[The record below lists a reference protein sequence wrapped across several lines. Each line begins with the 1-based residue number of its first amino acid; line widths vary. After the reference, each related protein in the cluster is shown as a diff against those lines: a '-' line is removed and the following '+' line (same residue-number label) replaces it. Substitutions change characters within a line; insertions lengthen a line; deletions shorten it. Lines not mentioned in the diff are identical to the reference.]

1 MKKLFLAL
9 LALPMFVSS
18 CTQDEMIPQT
28 NESKLD
34 GLNII
39 ESPLFSIEQDENAES
54 RVTNLGAWESTD
66 EVGLAFVGDGSIIK
80 WNTNNNVYGN
90 ARLFLEDAGEGKAW
104 KTTSVVYEGKHFA
117 YYPFDAEHKTI
128 EPMTKTLATTQEA
141 GAEGYKKMWDKGRF
155 AMSLPRILDNKT
167 AGYNKTNEFK
177 LFTLSNRLNLGL
189 YISDR
194 GDLEDDV
201 NVTVKSVTLKAT
213 GMSNNNIFRQ
223 GLTLNPKGMTK
234 TYTDAVTLIGKPGY
248 EEKVVELFDQNL
260 SAAVTYDAAV
270 ASIQTEIDDENEQ
283 MILGTSSAQNDVQ
296 LVTLFTFP
304 TVIPTAADAAK
315 LKLSIVVET
324 NFGNVTID
332 AKDAANKE
340 ILNEIISFF
349 NGTNEDKVDY
359 STRGEYAKN
368 RLIAVDMNN
377 VVLPSSFK
385 IATETDWND
394 AVKAISML
402 GKSTSSYTFNLQPT
416 NTEKTVYLNT
426 ITLPESDKY
435 KLITVS
441 GNNLQ
446 VAEDVALAPAQAV
459 KFNTNLKID
468 AALSFEPNMLGVV
481 SDYVIKSITVNATG
495 AMTVGQGV
503 QVTSDAIVNN
513 GYIKNDGTISTTKVL
528 DGKVYI
534 TNNGNFDN
542 NGTLVNKGASAEIA
556 YVSNSSTGIFKTYY
570 YAAYENVKI
579 DNAGQVILVE
589 GNFDTFANNV
599 KENGGTIE
607 IAKPVATLA
616 ELIQQKNLGCTRVTV
631 AENVDLNITNSL
643 LNDLVIAM
651 SEGSTLTGNGAT
663 VKQIIT
669 LGDASLAGNITVT
682 DLNLQAESTLYVVEG
697 ADITVTN
704 LDYSNATVDNSGK
717 VTYSGSITNTNGTW
731 VGETI
736 KK

>member
-18 CTQDEMIPQT
+18 CTQDEIIPQT
-28 NESKLD
+28 DESKLD
-34 GLNII
+34 GLKVI
-39 ESPLFSIEQDENAES
+39 ESPLFSIEQDGNAES

-66 EVGLAFVGDGSIIK
+66 EVGLAFVGDGTNIK
-80 WNTNNNVYGN
+80 WGANVYGN

-117 YYPFDAEHKTI
+117 YYPFDAEQKKI
-128 EPMTKTLATTQEA
+128 EPMKKTLATTQEA

-155 AMSLPRILDNKT
+155 AMSLPRVLDNET

-189 YISDR
+189 YISNR

-213 GMSNNNIFRQ
+213 GLSNNNIFRQ
-223 GLTLNPKGMTK
+223 SLTLNPKYMAN
-234 TYTDAVTLIGKPGY
+234 TYSHAATLIGKPGY
-248 EEKVVELFDQNL
+248 EDKVVELFDANL
-260 SAAVTYDAAV
+260 SAGAVAYDAAV

-304 TVIPTAADAAK
+304 TVKPDVAEAAK

-340 ILNEIISFF
+340 ILDEIISFF
-349 NGTNEDKVDY
+349 NGLNEDDVDY

-528 DGKVYI
+528 DEKVYI

-542 NGTLVNKGASAEIA
+542 NGTLVNKGASSEIA
-556 YVSNSSTGIFKTYY
+556 FVSNSSTGIFKTYY

-589 GNFDTFANNV
+589 GNFSTFAGNV
-599 KENGGTIE
+599 QNNGGTIE
-607 IAKPVATLA
+607 IDKPVATLA
-616 ELIQQKNLGCTRVTV
+616 ELKQQASLGCTRVTV
-631 AENVDLNITNSL
+631 AENVDLNITNTDLST
-643 LNDLVIAM
+643 LVIAM
-651 SEGSTLTGNGAT
+651 SEGSTLTGNGAK

-669 LGDASLAGNITVT
+669 LGDASLAGNITVS
-682 DLNLQAESTLYVVEG
+682 DLKLQAESTLYVVED

-704 LDYSNATVDNSGK
+704 LDYSNATVDNSGE